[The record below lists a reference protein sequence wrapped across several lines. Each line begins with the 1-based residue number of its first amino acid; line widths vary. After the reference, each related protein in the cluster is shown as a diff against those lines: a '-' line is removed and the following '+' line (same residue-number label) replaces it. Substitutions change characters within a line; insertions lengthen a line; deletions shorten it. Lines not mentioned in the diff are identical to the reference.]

1 MDLAARLAAFKRIKE
16 HFDGLDRDGLRH
28 GKLPMHTTG
37 FGFWGTTNMNDA
49 YTFFSRIRLER
60 FKGFVDLGCG
70 DGRIVMIASLFTDAV
85 GIEGDKDLV
94 EKGKKAMEELGLWND
109 LLPVLKDEV
118 SPGEKVAQKRIVR
131 GRGIVSENGN
141 AGQEGVDGPD
151 DTSDPDGIHTA
162 ELKNKNYYDEDFS
175 GYEIIFMFPDNRYD
189 ARMVGKLLTEFKG
202 YLFVYNRIHS
212 PPGIKAGK
220 TYWIDQMPIASYP
233 INVEDENL
241 EMR

>member
-1 MDLAARLAAFKRIKE
+1 MDSAARLAAFKRIKE
-16 HFDGLDRDGLRH
+16 YFDGLDRDGLQH
-28 GKLPMHTTG
+28 GKLPMHTTE

-60 FKGFVDLGCG
+60 FKRFVDLGCG

-94 EKGKKAMEELGLWND
+94 VKGKKAMEELRLWNNP
-109 LLPVLKDEV
+109 LPKDKASQEV
-118 SPGEKVAQKRIVR
+118 VQKHKVRPEE
-131 GRGIVSENGN
+131 GIISENEN
-141 AGQEGVDGPD
+141 AEKEGVDGPD
-151 DTSDPDGIHTA
+151 ETSNHNNIHTV

-175 GYEIIFMFPDNRYD
+175 NYDIIFMFPDNRYD
-189 ARMVGKLLTEFKG
+189 MRMVGKLLTNFKG
-202 YLFVYNRIHS
+202 YLFVYNKVHR
-212 PPGIKAGK
+212 PPGIKTGK

-233 INVEDENL
+233 INVEEENL